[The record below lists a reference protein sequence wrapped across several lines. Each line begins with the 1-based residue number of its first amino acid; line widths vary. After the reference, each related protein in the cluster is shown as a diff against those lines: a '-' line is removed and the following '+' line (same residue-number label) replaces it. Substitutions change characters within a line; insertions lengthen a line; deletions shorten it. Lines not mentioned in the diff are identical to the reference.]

1 MSKNDTVCYSLYML
15 LTQGKESL
23 EDAVLQIL
31 HNGGLDG
38 PSLLTQIK
46 KKNQK
51 VSKETFYR
59 TLRTLLKEEVL
70 NKHGV
75 IYQINRHWLQRIYRF
90 SKIGIETNAGI
101 DSDNILSFKEG
112 DKITYTFKS
121 PNLMGIYWAHT
132 YDMLFER
139 HDPKIPILIFHPHE
153 WLIHTRTESESFF
166 LSRFKDD
173 KKLAFFAIG
182 GSTPLDMIFKKEYA
196 SAYLQIGTG
205 ISYGLKQTEYINVL
219 GDFIFKVSTSKRF
232 SNELDS
238 FFKKHTFLTQANKQ
252 ELESLCQRSD
262 ATKMTFT
269 RSKKEAAMW
278 RAKYKKYFFIPT
290 TTGRSVFR

>member
-15 LTQGKESL
+15 LAQGKRSL

-38 PSLLTQIK
+38 PSLLAAVK
-46 KKNQK
+46 KKSPR
-51 VSKETFYR
+51 VSRETFYR
-59 TLRTLLKEEVL
+59 TLRSLLKEEVL
-70 NKHGV
+70 NKHAA
-75 IYQINRHWLQRIYRF
+75 IYQLNRHWLQRLYRF
-90 SKIGIETNAGI
+90 SRTGIETNRGI

-139 HDPKIPILIFHPHE
+139 HDPKVPILIFHPHE

-173 KKLAFFAIG
+173 KKLAFFAVG
-182 GSTPLDMIFKKEYA
+182 GNTELDKNFKKGCA
-196 SAYLQIGTG
+196 NQYLQIATG
-205 ISYGLKQTEYINVL
+205 VSYGLKNTEYINVL

-232 SNELDS
+232 ANDLSTFFRKNKIVDSENLKEL
-238 FFKKHTFLTQANKQ
+238 AA
-252 ELESLCQRSD
+252 LCNRSD
-262 ATKMTFT
+262 TTKMIFT
-269 RSKKEAAMW
+269 RSKKEAAFW
-278 RAKYKKYFFIPT
+278 REKYKKYFFIPKNL
-290 TTGRSVFR
+290 